1 LMVIVLVPL
10 LPWTTVK
17 VFGKAVSVKFGI
29 TVLSLTVVV

>member
-10 LPWTTVK
+10 LPWATVK